1 MSSSTPDVSSTPQ
14 QPEIGSSTS
23 RAANQDQATRETYS
37 ANKEVDMIDLDDEE
51 GGNVKKRAKTS
62 NVWSEF
68 KDVGLSNGVE
78 VGEGVHCKKQ
88 LKKNKSKSTSQFKRH
103 LESCVRRKIFQNQQ
117 KKITFQPKDVGD
129 GDIQLQPALT
139 NGRFDM
145 AKMREAAAR
154 WILMHEH
161 SFSIVEEEG
170 FNMMQKRGMLICLTT
185 DLWRSSN
192 QKIEYMVLTAHFIDS
207 NWRLQKR
214 IISFVHIPPPRRGVE
229 IADCIYKCLQEWGIK
244 NKVFTISVDNAAS
257 NDVPFGIS
265 RILSQELESAILDPR
280 CKMRAVEYSFSKMYS
295 DEEARANLTKV
306 RDALYEIY
314 DEYVNEHLDGN
325 DHSAET
331 NVLDDDGTSG
341 GNVKSHKS
349 GMSEILAY
357 VKTLY
362 SGPPQESDLD
372 AYLLE
377 ACFIHPGDPDQFD
390 ALEWWKA
397 NSLRFRILSQM
408 ARDILAIP
416 ITTVASEAAFSAGSR
431 VIDTYRASLAPDTV
445 QALLC
450 GGDWCRNLHGVKK
463 KNKNEKKS
471 IEVELK

>member
-1 MSSSTPDVSSTPQ
+1 MGGSEDQEGEGSPIFQGRFESVCYETMVCGGILDGFGEFILCVPNWDQDAELANNQLRQPNLLPYFEVCQTRLKKSQAAKLSSSTPDVSSTPQ

-23 RAANQDQATRETYS
+23 RAANQDQATRETNS
-37 ANKEVDMIDLDDEE
+37 ANKEADMIDLDDEE
-51 GGNVKKRAKTS
+51 GGNAKKRAKTS

-68 KDVGLSNGVE
+68 KDVSLSNGVE
-78 VGEGVHCKKQ
+78 VGECVHCKKQ

-139 NGRFDM
+139 NGKFDM
-145 AKMREAAAR
+145 AKVREAAAH

-161 SFSIVEEEG
+161 PFSIVEEEG
-170 FNMMQKRGMLICLTT
+170 FNMMQKHGMPEWEKVSHVTIKKDCVQVYEVEKKKLKALLRNVNKIFLTT

-192 QKIEYMVLTAHFIDS
+192 QKIEYMVLTAYFIDL
-207 NWRLQKR
+207 NW
-214 IISFVHIPPPRRGVE
+214 
-229 IADCIYKCLQEWGIK
+229 
-244 NKVFTISVDNAAS
+244 
-257 NDVPFGIS
+257 
-265 RILSQELESAILDPR
+265 
-280 CKMRAVEYSFSKMYS
+280 
-295 DEEARANLTKV
+295 
-306 RDALYEIY
+306 
-314 DEYVNEHLDGN
+314 
-325 DHSAET
+325 
-331 NVLDDDGTSG
+331 SG

-349 GMSEILAY
+349 GMSEILTY

-372 AYLLE
+372 AYLLK
-377 ACFIHPGDPDQFD
+377 ACFIHLGDPDQFD

-408 ARDILAIP
+408 TRDILAIP
-416 ITTVASEAAFSAGSR
+416 ITTVASEAAFSARSR
-431 VIDTYRASLAPDTV
+431 VIDTYWASLAPETV
-445 QALLC
+445 QTLLC